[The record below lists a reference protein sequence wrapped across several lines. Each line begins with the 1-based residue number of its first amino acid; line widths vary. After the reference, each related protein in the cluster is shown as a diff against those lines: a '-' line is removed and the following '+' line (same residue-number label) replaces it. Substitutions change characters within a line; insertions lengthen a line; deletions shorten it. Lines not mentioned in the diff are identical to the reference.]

1 MLLTTRAADY
11 LSAFSSD
18 QVNGLVTFFRKKHT
32 NGYLVAQ
39 VFYGLYLLPLGYLII
54 KSGMIPKIIGV
65 FLILRCI
72 VDQIDVLRF
81 FLFPD
86 FESLILQNIA
96 LPADI
101 GEFSL

>member
-1 MLLTTRAADY
+1 
-11 LSAFSSD
+11 
-18 QVNGLVTFFRKKHT
+18 
-32 NGYLVAQ
+32 
-39 VFYGLYLLPLGYLII
+39 
-54 KSGMIPKIIGV
+54 MIPKIIGV